1 MVVLDI
7 SYNFGKNNTKSIT
20 FDTINKDN
28 VDWTFLDNLEL
39 RKNNKINLYYEVDSL
54 NFNLKVLEK
63 NQNLHIFLCSASWA
77 EQYHYEEYLFYF
89 VWINNINIYCFI
101 ENNIK
106 SEEVINFP
114 EDFMDIF
121 FDGLFLKKPIY
132 FENSESRSKSIYK
145 IKDLPEITED
155 KLN

>member
-39 RKNNKINLYYEVDSL
+39 RKNNKINLHYHEDNL
-54 NFNLKVLEK
+54 NFNLKVFEK
-63 NQNLHIFLCSASWA
+63 NQNLHIFMCSVFWE
-77 EQYHYEEYLFYF
+77 EQYHYEEYSFYF
-89 VWINNINIYCFI
+89 VWINNTNIYCFI

-106 SEEVINFP
+106 SEEIINFP
-114 EDFMDIF
+114 EDFIDIF

-132 FENSESRSKSIYK
+132 FENSVSRSKSINK
-145 IKDLPEITED
+145 IKQLPEITEE

>member
-1 MVVLDI
+1 M
-7 SYNFGKNNTKSIT
+7 YC
-20 FDTINKDN
+20 
-28 VDWTFLDNLEL
+28 
-39 RKNNKINLYYEVDSL
+39 EVDSL

-63 NQNLHIFLCSASWA
+63 NQNLHIFMCSASWA

-89 VWINNINIYCFI
+89 VWINNTNIYCFI

-121 FDGLFLKKPIY
+121 FDVIICLIELCF
-132 FENSESRSKSIYK
+132 
-145 IKDLPEITED
+145 T
-155 KLN
+155 

>member
-20 FDTINKDN
+20 FDTINKNDIQ
-28 VDWTFLDNLEL
+28 WTFLDSLEL
-39 RKNNKINLYYEVDSL
+39 RKNNIINMYQNDEKL
-54 NFNLKVLEK
+54 FFKLKLFDK
-63 NQNLHIFLCSASWA
+63 NKNLHIFLCETGW
-77 EQYHYEEYLFYF
+77 EEKYHYEEYLFYF
-89 VWINNINIYCFI
+89 VWINNTNNYCFI
-101 ENNIK
+101 QNNK
-106 SEEVINFP
+106 KLEEVQSFP
-114 EDFMDIF
+114 EDFLDIF

-145 IKDLPEITED
+145 IKQLPEITED